1 MESFRYHDLGRIAYA
16 DALEYQTAAFE
27 VLLDAKATGKK
38 EDNQLFFCEHLPVLT
53 IGKSGKDSNLLI
65 PEETL
70 RERGVSFYHI
80 NRGGDIT
87 YHGPGQITGYPV
99 FDLEYWNLGLKQYI
113 HMLEETIIRFL
124 SLYDLKGERLEGA
137 TGVWLDPEVP
147 GFALNINTV
156 LIYFSL
162 INPCGFTDKG
172 VTSLAMELGVP
183 QDFELAK
190 SQLRSI
196 FMEIFA

>member
-1 MESFRYHDLGRIAYA
+1 MITEAH
-16 DALEYQTAAFE
+16 
-27 VLLDAKATGKK
+27 
-38 EDNQLFFCEHLPVLT
+38 
-53 IGKSGKDSNLLI
+53 
-65 PEETL
+65 
-70 RERGVSFYHI
+70 HI

-147 GFALNINTV
+147 GRARKICFANSKSWGAPNSIAKEVTPLSV
-156 LIYFSL
+156 KPQGL
-162 INPCGFTDKG
+162 INEK
-172 VTSLAMELGVP
+172 
-183 QDFELAK
+183 
-190 SQLRSI
+190 
-196 FMEIFA
+196 

>member
-1 MESFRYHDLGRIAYA
+1 
-16 DALEYQTAAFE
+16 
-27 VLLDAKATGKK
+27 
-38 EDNQLFFCEHLPVLT
+38 
-53 IGKSGKDSNLLI
+53 
-65 PEETL
+65 
-70 RERGVSFYHI
+70 
-80 NRGGDIT
+80 
-87 YHGPGQITGYPV
+87 
-99 FDLEYWNLGLKQYI
+99 
-113 HMLEETIIRFL
+113 MLEETIIRFL

-147 GFALNINTV
+147 GRARKICAIGVKSSRFVTKHGFALNIYTD
-156 LIYFSL
+156 LSYFSL

>member
-1 MESFRYHDLGRIAYA
+1 MHRNEPAAFHTNRTDLRARPGTSGSSHTPVAPSKRSP
-16 DALEYQTAAFE
+16 FE

-124 SLYDLKGERLEGA
+124 SLYDLKGERLE
-137 TGVWLDPEVP
+137 VWPLLGLPRFWSIGRHAYRNEP
-147 GFALNINTV
+147 PLPPPHHRCPPP
-156 LIYFSL
+156 SL
-162 INPCGFTDKG
+162 SSSDRLP
-172 VTSLAMELGVP
+172 
-183 QDFELAK
+183 
-190 SQLRSI
+190 
-196 FMEIFA
+196 